1 MSGKLHTGFMHKL
14 LGILFLFFNCVC
26 TAAPIIKATFADY
39 KQAVSMR
46 LAPGAGTTEIE
57 EESRLIASSYV
68 NQSTHFSFRK
78 QYRQRL
84 YQQNNNQILSL
95 LAEDLREHS
104 FASVNFLPRPA
115 YYAFLFR
122 YTPF

>member
-26 TAAPIIKATFADY
+26 TAAPIIKATSADY

-46 LAPGAGTTEIE
+46 LAPGATEIE

-104 FASVNFLPRPA
+104 FASINFLPRPA

>member
-1 MSGKLHTGFMHKL
+1 
-14 LGILFLFFNCVC
+14 
-26 TAAPIIKATFADY
+26 AAPIIKATSIEY

-46 LAPGAGTTEIE
+46 LAQGPGTTEVE
-57 EESRLIASSYV
+57 EESRLVACSYV

-78 QYRQRL
+78 QYLQRL
-84 YQQNNNQILSL
+84 YQQDDKHILSAV
-95 LAEDLREHS
+95 AEAWRGHS

-115 YYAFLFR
+115 YYVFLFR